1 MAADVLSAACL
12 AAALLPAGPAVALLP
27 AAGLA
32 VALLPAAGLAVALLL
47 AAVRLSPGL
56 ARRIRRQ
63 LPSED
68 RLSWLWL
75 LSFLFS
81 SLNLYNCG

>member
-27 AAGLA
+27 AGPA

-81 SLNLYNCG
+81 SLDLYNCG

>member
-1 MAADVLSAACL
+1 MAADVLSADCL
-12 AAALLPAGPAVALLP
+12 AAVLLPAGPAVALLP

-32 VALLPAAGLAVALLL
+32 VSLLLAVALLL

>member
-1 MAADVLSAACL
+1 MAADVLSADCL
-12 AAALLPAGPAVALLP
+12 VAVLLPAGPAVALL
-27 AAGLA
+27 LA

-81 SLNLYNCG
+81 SLDLYNCG

>member
-1 MAADVLSAACL
+1 MAADVLSADCL
-12 AAALLPAGPAVALLP
+12 AAVLLPAAPAVALLP
-27 AAGLA
+27 AGPA

-81 SLNLYNCG
+81 SLDLYNCG

>member
-1 MAADVLSAACL
+1 MAADVLSADCL

-32 VALLPAAGLAVALLL
+32 VSLLLAVALLL